1 MFFFGHSLIL
11 TAPVSRKVPNL
22 EPMRFSYIIAIY
34 IYNINV
40 HWNIP
45 SCIFLFTTIYNGGQ
59 NNLEHCGKT
68 FQIIVT
74 LDCASNDN
82 FWIGFR
88 VIPSSPDSPRMLNPN
103 RGLFPPILLKTPLCL
118 GLQCGR
124 GRGREERGCFITG
137 KVPTLFTSDYSVG
150 Q

>member
-1 MFFFGHSLIL
+1 MGASLLALAKSIY
-11 TAPVSRKVPNL
+11 
-22 EPMRFSYIIAIY
+22 YIIAIY

-74 LDCASNDN
+74 
-82 FWIGFR
+82 
-88 VIPSSPDSPRMLNPN
+88 
-103 RGLFPPILLKTPLCL
+103 
-118 GLQCGR
+118 
-124 GRGREERGCFITG
+124 
-137 KVPTLFTSDYSVG
+137 
-150 Q
+150 